1 MTIQIK
7 KYIKV
12 ISMSI
17 LFTGIIAN
25 INIVNAEE
33 IKEKDKIEVSTVN
46 SEFDTKT
53 QEMIYGSEKQLARV
67 NKNTMRFIKEIAF
80 GAHTSS
86 REYGLYPSVTIAQ
99 AVLESGGG
107 TSGLS
112 IAPHY
117 NLFGIK
123 GAYNGRTVSMRTMED
138 DGTGN
143 LYQIYAN
150 FKSYPSWDESIKDHN
165 ELLKN
170 GLNGYY
176 TSAWRINA
184 RTPAQSARAL
194 QGRYATDTN
203 YASKLMSI
211 INDYNLERYDGY
223 LTERD
228 LEWLNSDSLDPWELP
243 IVEDYIPEKRQTWA
257 SGYLEAPL
265 KYLKRISA
273 ANEVI
278 LTGELDGK
286 AADLFYVKETL
297 DLEDDIFG
305 QNKIRFK
312 RNPAIGDIAVYKTE
326 NGDNEVIEKYA
337 VVERIFRDRI
347 LISEGVLGKDGL
359 HSIYREI
366 GNELLYRFEFINIG
380 EEETIDE

>member
-1 MTIQIK
+1 MKIQVREYMKIML
-7 KYIKV
+7 
-12 ISMSI
+12 MSI
-17 LFTGIIAN
+17 LFIGIIAN
-25 INIVNAEE
+25 VNIVNAEE
-33 IKEKDKIEVSTVN
+33 VDDENAIKVSTID

-67 NKNTMRFIKEIAF
+67 NKNTMRFIKKIAF

-112 IAPHY
+112 ISPYY

-123 GAYNGRTVSMRTMED
+123 GAYNGNTVSMRTMED

-150 FKSYPSWDESIKDHN
+150 FKVYPSWDESIRDHN
-165 ELLKN
+165 ELLRN

-194 QGRYATDTN
+194 QGRYATDTS
-203 YASKLMSI
+203 YASKLINI
-211 INDYNLERYDGY
+211 INDYNLERFDGY

-243 IVEDYIPEKRQTWA
+243 IVEDYVPEKRQTWA

-273 ANEVI
+273 ANKVI
-278 LTGELDGK
+278 VTDGLDGK

-297 DLEDDIFG
+297 NLEDEAFG
-305 QNKIRFK
+305 QSKIRFK
-312 RNPAIGDIAVYKTE
+312 RNPSIGDIAVYKTE
-326 NGDNEVIEKYA
+326 NGNNEVIEKYA
-337 VVERIFRDRI
+337 VVERIFRDKI
-347 LISEGVLGKDGL
+347 LISEGVMGKDGL

-380 EEETIDE
+380 EEEAINE